1 MEFVLQSHRLLIV
14 VPESKKWKELVKM
27 VREEKNVLKKTK
39 LLRSLAKR
47 QERIYPIVQ
56 KLLENGEILD
66 PASRRRQKHSV
77 GLAFSA
83 STEIVQVEREC
94 KNAQRKI
101 LSSLHPAGLQVPNY
115 QIVQKSYPSGI
126 MWALVSHQNP
136 TVGVAQ
142 GNKHSDELVG
152 MDPEMK
158 YVQRMTWFN
167 SYHVVK
173 QDLDYQIVL
182 RCMENGRM
190 LELVQR

>member
-1 MEFVLQSHRLLIV
+1 M
-14 VPESKKWKELVKM
+14 
-27 VREEKNVLKKTK
+27 
-39 LLRSLAKR
+39 
-47 QERIYPIVQ
+47 
-56 KLLENGEILD
+56 D
-66 PASRRRQKHSV
+66 PVFHRRQKHSV
-77 GLAFSA
+77 GLAFSG
-83 STEIVQVEREC
+83 STEIVRVEQEC
-94 KNAQRKI
+94 RNAQRKI
-101 LSSLHPAGLQVPNY
+101 SFSLHPAGLQVPNY

-136 TVGVAQ
+136 MVGVAQ

-167 SYHVVK
+167 SYHAGK
-173 QDLDYQIVL
+173 QDLNYQIVL